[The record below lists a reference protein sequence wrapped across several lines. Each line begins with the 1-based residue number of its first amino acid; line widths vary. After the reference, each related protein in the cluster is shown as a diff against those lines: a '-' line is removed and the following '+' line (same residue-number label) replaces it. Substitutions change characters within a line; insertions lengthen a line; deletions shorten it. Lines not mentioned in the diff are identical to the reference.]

1 MGNTF
6 ELGTSQQIFEF
17 RGVDKFYFA
26 EVTQDDAD
34 GYVTGTPVH
43 IPVQEI
49 GKSTDSASEAH
60 YYDNK
65 AMIVVNSESA
75 DTITLTI
82 APPSLDKLAQ
92 LIGKSFDATTG
103 MLVDSPRQNKYY
115 AIMYRTKGTDGGYRY
130 VSRLKGQFNI
140 PEETFQTEN
149 DGTDTNNTQITFTG
163 IYTEHEFA
171 KGVYDGSNWS
181 PAGVKGIVVD
191 ARYGLADVSNFFD
204 AIQTPDS
211 IQVAPEPTGDIP
223 VTGVSVTPTAG
234 SVTVAQTLTLTASVA
249 PADATN
255 KAVTWSSSSDSIATV
270 SDEGVVTGVAE
281 GDATIT
287 VTTED
292 GGFTATCNVTVE
304 AATVAVTGVTV
315 SPTSDS
321 ITVGETLTLTATV
334 APENATNKAVTWST
348 SEATVAT
355 VEDGVV
361 TGVSAGNATITVTT
375 EDGGFTAT
383 CDVTVTS

>member
-1 MGNTF
+1 MAD
-6 ELGTSQQIFEF
+6 TSQQIFEF

-26 EVTQDDAD
+26 EVIQDDAS
-34 GYVTGTPVH
+34 GYNCGTPVH

-49 GKSTDSASEAH
+49 GKTTDSSSEAH

-82 APPSLDKLAQ
+82 APPALDKLAQ

-103 MLVDSPRQNKYY
+103 MMVDSPRQNKYY

-140 PEETFQTEN
+140 PEETYATEN

-171 KGVYDGSNWS
+171 KGVYDGTSWTA
-181 PAGVKGIVVD
+181 AGAKGIVVD

-211 IQVAPEPTGDIP
+211 IQVSPDPHGDIA
-223 VTGVSVTPTAG
+223 VTGVSVA
-234 SVTVAQTLTLTASVA
+234 
-249 PADATN
+249 
-255 KAVTWSSSSDSIATV
+255 
-270 SDEGVVTGVAE
+270 
-281 GDATIT
+281 
-287 VTTED
+287 
-292 GGFTATCNVTVE
+292 
-304 AATVAVTGVTV
+304 
-315 SPTSDS
+315 PTSDS
-321 ITVGETLTLTATV
+321 IAVGETLTLTATV
-334 APENATNKAVTWST
+334 APEDATNKAVTWSSSDDT
-348 SEATVAT
+348 IAT

-361 TGVSAGNATITVTT
+361 TGVAAGDATITVTT
-375 EDGGFTAT
+375 VDGGFTAT
-383 CDVTVTS
+383 CAVTVTA